1 MQNNANLRTASTL
14 YESRPDQQGRERDSR
29 RRGQLEVGLMFPET
43 RHHRNRSERADQ
55 APSRAAIDL
64 AAALPELLRLLAEP
78 LGDRGGLLRD
88 AVLGRVVADVL
99 RDLHRAEVRPTHQQK
114 WASLAPSAGS
124 VSSGNSRAVSGSRW
138 SRPTRTRSEAM
149 KQWMWTKG
157 TLVAISRLRFELESG
172 DQLHGL
178 LTSTTR
184 VRLSRSCGV
193 SPSRSSSI
201 WCLRF

>member
-1 MQNNANLRTASTL
+1 
-14 YESRPDQQGRERDSR
+14 
-29 RRGQLEVGLMFPET
+29 MFPET
-43 RHHRNRSERADQ
+43 GQDLSESARAGQ
-55 APSRAAIDL
+55 APLGAAIDL

-138 SRPTRTRSEAM
+138 SRP
-149 KQWMWTKG
+149 
-157 TLVAISRLRFELESG
+157 
-172 DQLHGL
+172 
-178 LTSTTR
+178 
-184 VRLSRSCGV
+184 SRS
-193 SPSRSSSI
+193 RAAAK
-201 WCLRF
+201 